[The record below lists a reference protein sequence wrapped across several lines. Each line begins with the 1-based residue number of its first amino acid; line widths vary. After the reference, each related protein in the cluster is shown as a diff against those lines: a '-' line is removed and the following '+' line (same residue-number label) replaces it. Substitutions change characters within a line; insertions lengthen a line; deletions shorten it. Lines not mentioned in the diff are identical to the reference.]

1 MKYKYTYMKSKI
13 TKKDIVNS
21 LRDTVTDAHVKEPRG
36 SIYITLHKLFET
48 LKESRNK
55 AKNSYTKN

>member
-1 MKYKYTYMKSKI
+1 MKSKI